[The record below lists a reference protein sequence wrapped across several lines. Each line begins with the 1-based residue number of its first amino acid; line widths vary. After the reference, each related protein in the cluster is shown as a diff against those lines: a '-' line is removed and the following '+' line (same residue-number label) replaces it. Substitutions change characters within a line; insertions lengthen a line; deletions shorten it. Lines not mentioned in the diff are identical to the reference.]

1 MSPKTGRP
9 TSNKRTKRL
18 EIRMAPDEAQ
28 LLQECADELQVSKT
42 EVIVKGIRLVKAEL
56 EKK

>member
-9 TSNKRTKRL
+9 TSNKRTERL

>member
-42 EVIVKGIRLVKAEL
+42 EVIVKGIRRVKAEL

>member
-1 MSPKTGRP
+1 MSPRTGRP
-9 TSNKRTKRL
+9 TSNKRTERL

>member
-42 EVIVKGIRLVKAEL
+42 EVIVKGIRLVQAEL

>member
-42 EVIVKGIRLVKAEL
+42 EVIVRGIRLVKAEL